1 MKGKHFTIKQIKKKE
16 NEEMQFDVLLKA
28 LLAVPHKRKKE
39 KQAKKSKK

>member
-1 MKGKHFTIKQIKKKE
+1 MKEKNIINKQVKEKE
-16 NEEMQFDVLLKA
+16 NEEMQFDVLLEA